1 MTFTVRPISPA
12 EHLDHVRSQRSV
24 SFLQTPAWAE
34 VKTEWRSESL
44 GWYAGGRLAGTG
56 LVLHRPVPRLG
67 YTLAYLPWGPDID
80 WAGALT
86 VWFPPLVS
94 YLRSQGA
101 FAIRVAP
108 PVPTHTWDAAQVK
121 EGVADPDV
129 LRLTDLPGQPD
140 PVGTEVTRFLRESG
154 WIPQNPED
162 GFGAGQ
168 PQFTYEIP
176 LRHPDG
182 TARSEDDVLAGMN
195 QLWRRNIKRAA
206 KAGVE
211 VTTSAGG
218 EDLKAFHDLYVHT
231 AERDHFTPRPLAY
244 FDKMFAALSAE
255 DPGRITLYLA
265 RHDGD
270 LVAATIYVRVG
281 THAWY
286 VYGASSTEKRDVR
299 GSNALQWAMIR
310 DSLAAGCDVYDLRGI
325 TPTLSADDPHVGL
338 IQFKVGTGGQ
348 AVRYVGE
355 WDLPLR
361 PILYRAFDLYMT
373 RRGR

>member
-1 MTFTVRPISPA
+1 MSFTVRPISPA
-12 EHLDHVRSQRSV
+12 EHLDHVRSRRSV
-24 SFLQTPAWAE
+24 SFQQTPAWAE
-34 VKTEWRSESL
+34 VKTEWRGESL
-44 GWYAGGRLAGTG
+44 GWYAGDRLAGTG

-67 YTLAYLPWGPDID
+67 CTLAYLAWGPDID
-80 WAGALT
+80 WAGGLT

-121 EGVADPDV
+121 EGIADPGV
-129 LRLTDLPGQPD
+129 ARLTDLPGRPD
-140 PVGTEVTRFLRESG
+140 PVGAEVTRYLRDSG

-182 TARSEDDVLAGMN
+182 TARSEDDVLRGMN
-195 QLWRRNIKRAA
+195 QLWRRNIKKAA

-231 AERDHFTPRPLAY
+231 AERDRFTPRPLAY
-244 FDKMFAALSAE
+244 FEKMFSALAAE
-255 DPGRITLYLA
+255 DDERIKLYLA

-270 LVAATIYVRVG
+270 LVAATIHVRVG
-281 THAWY
+281 GHAWY

-299 GSNALQWAMIR
+299 GSNACQWAMIR

-325 TPTLSADDPHVGL
+325 TPTLSTDDAHVGL
-338 IQFKVGTGGQ
+338 IQFKVGTGGR

-361 PILYRAFDLYMT
+361 PILYRAFDLYMS
-373 RRGR
+373 RRSR